1 MPTEKQIEAAAN
13 TDWFRM
19 MLIADLIE
27 LQIWRDT
34 FPRRAMEIHN
44 AAKRRAVLEVAKKE
58 KDK

>member
-1 MPTEKQIEAAAN
+1 MPTDEQIEAAAN

-19 MLIADLIE
+19 MLIADIIE

-34 FPRRAMEIHN
+34 FPRRAMEIHDE
-44 AAKRRAVLEVAKKE
+44 AKRRAALESAEKE